1 MNDGTPIII
10 KKKKVVGHG
19 GHHGGSW
26 KVAYADFV
34 TAMMAFFMVMWI
46 MGLSDQTKAL
56 IQGYFNDPMGFTK
69 NEPKAAVNVVQLTKG
84 PPRTF
89 PTPGTSTE
97 SNDNPSP
104 KKSDEQEMR
113 KLQKQ
118 LEDAVKSG
126 GPGLSTLLE
135 HMEFEIT
142 PEGLRIE
149 LIEASGAVFFD
160 IGKSTIRPEARK
172 LIARMEPLIVQA
184 NRGIVIEGHTDA
196 RPYVGTD
203 YDNMD
208 LSTDRARA
216 MRHLLRDLGVPGE
229 RFLEVRGYGDKKLR
243 KPEAPYDYSNRRVTI
258 LLPFKPFTSAEVG
271 MPKDDLKS
279 QIQGVFRRPVEVAP
293 DKPSI
298 QSDDNGR

>member
-10 KKKKVVGHG
+10 KKKKVADHG
-19 GHHGGSW
+19 AHHGGSW

-69 NEPKAAVNVVQLTKG
+69 NEPKAAVNVVQITKG

-89 PTPGTSTE
+89 PTPGANTT
-97 SNDNPSP
+97 SNDNPNP
-104 KKSDEQEMR
+104 KKPDEDAMR
-113 KLQKQ
+113 KLQKDLQ
-118 LEDAVKSG
+118 QAVKNG
-126 GPGLSTLLE
+126 GPELAKLLADV
-135 HMEFEIT
+135 EFTIT
-142 PEGLRIE
+142 PEGLQIE
-149 LIEASGAVFFD
+149 FMEGSGAVFFD
-160 IGKSTIRPEARK
+160 IGKATIRPEAHN
-172 LIARMEPLIVQA
+172 LVARMAPLLIKA

-196 RPYVGTD
+196 RPYPSST

-208 LSTDRARA
+208 LSSDRASS
-216 MRHLLRDLGVPGE
+216 MRHLLRTLGVPDQ

-243 KPEAPYDYSNRRVTI
+243 RPDDPYHYSNRRVTL
-258 LLPFKPFTSAEVG
+258 LLPFKPFSDAQVG
-271 MPKDDLKS
+271 MPKDDLQS

-293 DKPSI
+293 DKP
-298 QSDDNGR
+298 DVRTGD